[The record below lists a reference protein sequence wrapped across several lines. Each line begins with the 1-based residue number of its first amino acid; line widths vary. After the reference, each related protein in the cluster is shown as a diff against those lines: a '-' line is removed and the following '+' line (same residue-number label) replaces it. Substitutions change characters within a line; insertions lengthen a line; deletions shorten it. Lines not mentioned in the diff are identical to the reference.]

1 MLNQNMIIL
10 VIIFEK
16 NEIHK
21 LKDPFTVSFS
31 KLVVKE
37 TFKKKLCTNLT
48 VILIERK
55 PLRPSDCSSL
65 HVYKLLNRGFFLTER
80 QTSAIIS
87 EAYL

>member
-31 KLVVKE
+31 MSTQLVVKE
-37 TFKKKLCTNLT
+37 TFKKNCALIWQLFWLKGNPLDP
-48 VILIERK
+48 VIAHHYMCIN
-55 PLRPSDCSSL
+55 
-65 HVYKLLNRGFFLTER
+65 Y
-80 QTSAIIS
+80 
-87 EAYL
+87 